1 MATLP
6 AELGTADDKARM
18 ISGISSSQR
27 AEPPKLRAS
36 CDGCYLS
43 KVKCS
48 KGTPECSRCA
58 SHGISCRYSPSQ
70 RVGKPRR
77 LQPEGVEPNIQ
88 NYRPDLGVMKN
99 PDLRSWS
106 MQTPLSDWST
116 DASVATSDTH
126 SNCIEDQTPWQP
138 CLDGALSNS
147 YQVAPSDLID
157 ASPHQSMSPV
167 GSMSSFAMNESTIM
181 NSGDR
186 NKMLQLPSQAPAMLM
201 QEAGI
206 SRRSLPSTFSTEFGL
221 HTNAMGLG
229 SQNRTCSCS
238 TRTFEVLRT
247 LHERSENSQIPFDTI
262 LAINKDITHQI
273 SGVLDCQCIRDT
285 SSVMT
290 LAAAIAKMM
299 SWYRSIFCNLPSGT
313 RSAAPITL
321 GAYRLDDADEKCVK
335 IQVALNELRKID
347 ALVVRMSQSS
357 YSSHAQQEARVY
369 ADLTTLLR
377 RKLREIVEDLQ
388 RDLRMDFTDGV

>member
-1 MATLP
+1 MATLS
-6 AELGTADDKARM
+6 AELGTADDKSRR
-18 ISGISSSQR
+18 ISGKSSSQR

-48 KGTPECSRCA
+48 KATPECSRCA

-70 RVGKPRR
+70 RIGKPRR
-77 LQPEGVEPNIQ
+77 LQSEGVEPNFQ
-88 NYRPDLGVMKN
+88 CYRPELEVMKN

-106 MQTPLSDWST
+106 MQTPLLDWST

-126 SNCIEDQTPWQP
+126 SNCIDDQTAWQP
-138 CLDGALSNS
+138 CLDGGLSSS
-147 YQVAPSDLID
+147 YPVAPSGPTD
-157 ASPHQSMSPV
+157 AIPHQLLSPV
-167 GSMSSFAMNESTIM
+167 DSMSSFAMTDPTIM
-181 NSGDR
+181 SPGDR
-186 NKMLQLPSQAPAMLM
+186 SRRLRQQTQAPAMLT
-201 QEAGI
+201 QEVGTSRGVYSSAI
-206 SRRSLPSTFSTEFGL
+206 STDLDYCTNSMGFGP
-221 HTNAMGLG
+221 
-229 SQNRTCSCS
+229 QNIACSCS
-238 TRTFEVLRT
+238 VKSFEVLRT
-247 LHERSENSQIPFDTI
+247 LHEHSDNSQIPFDTV
-262 LAINKDITHQI
+262 LAVNKDITRQI
-273 SGVLDCQCIRDT
+273 SGILDCRCIPDT

-290 LAAAIAKMM
+290 LAAAIARMI
-299 SWYRSIFCNLPSGT
+299 SWYRSIFCNLPSST

-335 IQVALNELRKID
+335 IQVALNELKKID
-347 ALVVRMSQSS
+347 ALVARMSQSS

-377 RKLREIVEDLQ
+377 RKLREIVEELQ